1 MFYAI
6 YIIFNTF
13 LKYLCENL
21 YVFMINILYSKNI
34 LSLNSEENIG
44 DVYKILEL
52 DQLLVVNSTFWYC

>member
-13 LKYLCENL
+13 LKYLCKNL
-21 YVFMINILYSKNI
+21 YVLMINILHSQNI
-34 LSLNSEENIG
+34 SSLNSEENIG

-52 DQLLVVNSTFWYC
+52 DQLQVVNSTFWYC